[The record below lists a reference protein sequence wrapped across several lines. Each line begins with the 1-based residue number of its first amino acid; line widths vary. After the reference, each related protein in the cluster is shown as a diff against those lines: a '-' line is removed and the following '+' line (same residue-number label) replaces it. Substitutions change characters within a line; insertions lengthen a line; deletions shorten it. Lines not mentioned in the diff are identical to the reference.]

1 MEQHDF
7 DILDERGLYPSE
19 ESFYIGV
26 NASIY

>member
-1 MEQHDF
+1 MKQRDF

-19 ESFYIGV
+19 ESFYISG